1 MVQVD
6 AIKAFDDNY
15 IWVIKDPLSS
25 NCWVIDPGDE
35 QPVLDY
41 LAKFDLTLQGILVTH
56 HHWDHTDGIA
66 PLLLH
71 FPSLTVYGPKNGKY
85 KGITHGLSE
94 HDKITLF
101 DTTLNIIATP
111 GHTLDHIC
119 YVNDELA
126 FTGDT
131 LFNAGCGRLFEGT
144 PSQMW
149 RSFEKLLTLPDTC
162 KVYCTHEYT
171 LANLAF
177 AEAVEPTN
185 QALTQYHQQAK
196 SLRANNERTVP
207 TTIEQQKAI
216 NPFLRAA
223 NEAILTQVP
232 TQFIAPENTPE
243 ARFSALRKWKDNF

>member
-25 NCWVIDPGDE
+25 NCWVVDPGDE

-66 PLLLH
+66 PLLSH

-85 KGITHGLSE
+85 KGITHGLCE

-126 FTGDT
+126 FTGIPYSMQVVAD
-131 LFNAGCGRLFEGT
+131 
-144 PSQMW
+144 
-149 RSFEKLLTLPDTC
+149 
-162 KVYCTHEYT
+162 
-171 LANLAF
+171 
-177 AEAVEPTN
+177 
-185 QALTQYHQQAK
+185 
-196 SLRANNERTVP
+196 
-207 TTIEQQKAI
+207 
-216 NPFLRAA
+216 FLRAHQA
-223 NEAILTQVP
+223 KCGAPLKSYSPYLTHVKCIARTSTRSRILLL
-232 TQFIAPENTPE
+232 
-243 ARFSALRKWKDNF
+243 LRPLSPLTKH